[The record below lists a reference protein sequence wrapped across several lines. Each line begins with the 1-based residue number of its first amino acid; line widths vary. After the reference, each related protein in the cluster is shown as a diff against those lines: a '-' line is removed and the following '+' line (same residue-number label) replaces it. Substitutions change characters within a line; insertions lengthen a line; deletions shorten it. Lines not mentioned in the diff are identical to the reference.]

1 MKTAAVIGANG
12 FLGTCLLKK
21 LISQNINTIAVFN
34 LNNNK
39 QFSEVNYVYKEDF
52 LSANYDVDFIYFV
65 SGNYLNSHKE
75 LIEINSD
82 LQRYINKYPNVKF
95 VYISSTNVYG
105 YHTEKITENSSYNSP
120 SLYAR
125 FKLAG
130 EFLISSLNN
139 FSIVRLTYLYG
150 PGIKNTSFLPTII
163 NSAKVNNEIIING
176 DGSRFQD
183 YLYIED
189 AVDLCFNSANIL
201 GNQIFL
207 GASGI
212 KTTNIEV
219 ATILSNQLGS
229 EIKFVGE
236 ENGHSFSFDPQK
248 TFSILNWE
256 PKVNFKTGLIKMLE

>member
-21 LISQNINTIAVFN
+21 LLSENINTIAVFN
-34 LNNNK
+34 LNNNNH
-39 QFSEVNYVYKEDF
+39 FSEVNYVYKEDF

-130 EFLISSLNN
+130 EFLISSLSNY
-139 FSIVRLTYLYG
+139 SIVRLTYLYG
-150 PGIKNTSFLPTII
+150 PGITNTSFLPTII
-163 NSAKVNNEIIING
+163 NSAKINHEIIING

-189 AVDLCFNSANIL
+189 AVDICYKAANVTET
-201 GNQIFL
+201 QIYL

-212 KTTNIEV
+212 KTSNIEV
-219 ATILSNQLGS
+219 ATILSNKLGCV
-229 EIKFVGE
+229 IKFVGE
-236 ENGHSFSFDPQK
+236 DKGQSFSFDPQK

-256 PKVNFKTGLIKMLE
+256 PKVDFKTGLIKMLE